1 MATNEGLFI
10 DAVIVKGTKRTF
22 LVTINQKTEDLTSKT
37 FEPLDLDPYSI
48 KLTVLGSATA
58 DAKVLLQ
65 KVITQNTD
73 NDTIGRIV
81 DSSNGQFT
89 FTFTAQETINLGLG
103 NFPIMLELVDPET
116 LENQFTLT
124 EGGYKGEF
132 NKIQIVQV

>member
-22 LVTINQKTEDLTSKT
+22 LTTINQKTEDLTSET

-48 KLTVLGSATA
+48 RLTVLGSATA

-73 NDTIGRIV
+73 NDTVGRIV

-89 FTFTAQETINLGLG
+89 FTFTAEETVSLGLG
-103 NFPIMLELVDPET
+103 KFPIMLELVDPET